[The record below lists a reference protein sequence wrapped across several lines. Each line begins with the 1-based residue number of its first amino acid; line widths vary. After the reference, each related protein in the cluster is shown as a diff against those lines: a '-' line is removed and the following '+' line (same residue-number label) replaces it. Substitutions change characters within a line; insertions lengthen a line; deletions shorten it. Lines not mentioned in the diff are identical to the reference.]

1 MSNWLVISGVIG
13 IMCAVASLIGMAIA
27 LARESN
33 WGMVI
38 GCLAALAVIL
48 FLTLVGIEYADDF
61 WKGRS

>member
-13 IMCAVASLIGMAIA
+13 ITCAVASLIGMAIA
-27 LARESN
+27 LAREGN

>member
-1 MSNWLVISGVIG
+1 MNKWFILSAVIG

-27 LARESN
+27 LARENN
-33 WGMVI
+33 WGMVL